1 MRSDAGAAEHLGPDR
16 AARYLRQFYP
26 WYVGRI
32 GVEKTV
38 QQALQQTASL
48 DEARAVLAGLG
59 DLARAA

>member
-1 MRSDAGAAEHLGPDR
+1 
-16 AARYLRQFYP
+16 
-26 WYVGRI
+26 
-32 GVEKTV
+32 V